1 MGDTQ
6 TRNCRQTYTSDRRT
20 DPVPPAPPVPRG
32 QKVWQ
37 TRRWQADVGEGEGGY
52 GWGPS
57 RAASRTSPEG
67 LYRGLGEAGQGWPV
81 GLWPRGRGAGPAAR
95 GRGLARCGVPWS
107 WSQGRQVGG
116 AHPPAAHPSSQL
128 GLLHPGPRALNTRP
142 CSRTGPGARPSPR
155 PRHVATPTY
164 IQRRLR
170 HVRCSL
176 RSGLTL

>member
-1 MGDTQ
+1 MGAWA
-6 TRNCRQTYTSDRRT
+6 RRGRAGLR
-20 DPVPPAPPVPRG
+20 DCG
-32 QKVWQ
+32 WGG
-37 TRRWQADVGEGEGGY
+37 VGRASREGEGT
-52 GWGPS
+52 
-57 RAASRTSPEG
+57 RD
-67 LYRGLGEAGQGWPV
+67 
-81 GLWPRGRGAGPAAR
+81 PR
-95 GRGLARCGVPWS
+95 RGLARCGVPWS

-128 GLLHPGPRALNTRP
+128 YLLHPGPRALNTRP

-155 PRHVATPTY
+155 PRHVVTPTY